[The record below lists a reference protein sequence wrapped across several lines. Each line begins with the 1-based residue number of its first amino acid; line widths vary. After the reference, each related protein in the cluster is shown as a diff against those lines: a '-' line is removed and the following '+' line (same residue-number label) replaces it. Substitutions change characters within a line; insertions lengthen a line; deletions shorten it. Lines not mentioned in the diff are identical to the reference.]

1 MDVIGQPTPDIDT
14 LYRDYGGIILRRVRR
29 FYNGDEAEDVFQEV
43 FMRIIDKLDTFRGES
58 SMVTW
63 LYQITTRY
71 CLNRLRN
78 SQRRQA
84 LWEERSDAIYWSQ
97 PITPA
102 NQEKQ
107 ALYNQIWRALDE
119 DLLNIGVYYYLD
131 GMTHAEIARILGV
144 SRRTVGNRLIELQR
158 RAKEVGGTH

>member
-1 MDVIGQPTPDIDT
+1 
-14 LYRDYGGIILRRVRR
+14 
-29 FYNGDEAEDVFQEV
+29 
-43 FMRIIDKLDTFRGES
+43 MRIIDKLDTFRGES
-58 SMVTW
+58 SMTTW

-84 LWEERSDAIYWSQ
+84 LWEECSDAVYWSQ
-97 PITPA
+97 PIASA
-102 NQEKQ
+102 NQERQ
-107 ALYNQIWRALDE
+107 ALYNQIWRELDE
-119 DLLNIGVYYYLD
+119 DLLNIGVYYHLD

-158 RAKEVGGTH
+158 CAREVEGAH